1 MSSVCDS
8 TGTWLLCTWHESAMW
23 NMTDSV
29 YLGLWV
35 RVFGTVTYLG
45 HDSSVCDSLR
55 TWLIFVWH
63 ESMMCNMTD
72 SVFLGLWVYVFLSF
86 VRDTTHL
93 YGTLMMTQWYVTWL
107 NQITSLIHICVHIF
121 RFFACTQRHA
131 TTKTAVHINMYV
143 NVCLCVHVKPR
154 TCFWLNSRYQTPS
167 RRMNGKTLQWYG
179 MTFEVHSFIIWD
191 GYD

>member
-1 MSSVCDS
+1 
-8 TGTWLLCTWHESAMW
+8 
-23 NMTDSV
+23 
-29 YLGLWV
+29 
-35 RVFGTVTYLG
+35 
-45 HDSSVCDSLR
+45 
-55 TWLIFVWH
+55 
-63 ESMMCNMTD
+63 MCNMTD

-121 RFFACTQRHA
+121 RFFTCTQRHATTKTVVHINMYVNVCLCVHIFRFFACTQRHA

-167 RRMNGKTLQWYG
+167 RRMHGETLQWYG